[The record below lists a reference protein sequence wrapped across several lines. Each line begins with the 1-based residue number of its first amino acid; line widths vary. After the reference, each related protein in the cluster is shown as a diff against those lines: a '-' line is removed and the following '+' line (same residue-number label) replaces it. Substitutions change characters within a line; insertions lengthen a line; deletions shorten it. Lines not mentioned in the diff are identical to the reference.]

1 MFKNCVEKVKIES
14 KGLVIMDVPTRWNS
28 TFLMLQA
35 ALKFRKAF
43 DRLVEDDGHYHGY
56 FCGDNHEKSREG
68 PPCDD
73 DWAKAEVF
81 ANFLRPF
88 YEVTLKVCCS
98 NTPTIH
104 TIFGDL
110 VKIQGLLKE
119 TGSTLLSSISLPMQ
133 DKYDKYWGNI
143 DKVNDYLFIA
153 MALDP
158 RHKFEK
164 LGDYLELIYGE
175 FDDRVESTI
184 NWVKDFM
191 YDLYNIYVRD
201 GSLASQV
208 SQPNEGNG
216 SVGSSP
222 ISMEGMTE
230 VERKLAEKEQRR
242 KARKAG
248 IVSNDV
254 DKYFLDAIEGG
265 DDSKFDILNWWRVN
279 GVSKYPILASIARD
293 VLAIP
298 VSTIASESCFST
310 SGRIIDPFRSSLSPK
325 MVEALICT
333 QNWLRSTHVAL
344 HHEPTIEEMEFC
356 EEIERGNCYCFSYV
370 DYLICLMYFIET
382 YFFLMFFFLLL
393 FLLFV

>member
-1 MFKNCVEKVKIES
+1 LI
-14 KGLVIMDVPTRWNS
+14 
-28 TFLMLQA
+28 
-35 ALKFRKAF
+35 
-43 DRLVEDDGHYHGY
+43 EDDGHYLGY
-56 FCGDNHEKSREG
+56 FHGDNQEKSREG

-73 DWAKAEVF
+73 DWEKAEVF

-104 TIFGDL
+104 SIFGDL

-119 TGSTLLSSISLPMQ
+119 TGNTLLSTISIPMQ

-153 MALDP
+153 MVLDP

-175 FDDRVESTI
+175 FDERVEDTI
-184 NWVKDFM
+184 NGVKAFL
-191 YDLYNIYVRD
+191 YDLYNIYMRC
-201 GSLASQV
+201 GSLSSKQSHPSGDGNV
-208 SQPNEGNG
+208 S
-216 SVGSSP
+216 SSP
-222 ISMEGMTE
+222 MSMEVNSSSSMTE
-230 VERKLAEKEQRR
+230 VEKKLAEKEQRR
-242 KARKAG
+242 KARRAG
-248 IVSNDV
+248 IISNDV
-254 DKYFLDAIEGG
+254 DRYLLDAIEG
-265 DDSKFDILNWWRVN
+265 DDHSNFDILNWWRVN
-279 GVSKYPILASIARD
+279 GVSKYPILASIERD

-370 DYLICLMYFIET
+370 DYLICLMHFIET
-382 YFFLMFFFLLL
+382 YFF
-393 FLLFV
+393 